1 VCLDGVVGIVADEP
15 NLICYD
21 VRPHV
26 HDEAF
31 KSMARIDIQRD
42 HHLDA
47 TQARAVV
54 DKVAARLGE
63 KFGTTSRWEGD
74 TLRFERPGVKGGITL
89 EPALVRVQAELGMLL
104 SPMKGM
110 IEQEIR
116 QKLDQYFA

>member
-1 VCLDGVVGIVADEP
+1 
-15 NLICYD
+15 
-21 VRPHV
+21 
-26 HDEAF
+26 
-31 KSMARIDIQRD
+31 MARIDIQRD

-47 TQARAVV
+47 AQARAVV

-74 TLRFERPGVKGGITL
+74 TLRFERSGVKGGITL

>member
-1 VCLDGVVGIVADEP
+1 MSRAAFATMRGP
-15 NLICYD
+15 F
-21 VRPHV
+21 R
-26 HDEAF
+26 DEAF

-47 TQARAVV
+47 AQARAVV

-74 TLRFERPGVKGGITL
+74 TLRFERSGVKGGITL

>member
-1 VCLDGVVGIVADEP
+1 MSRAAFATMRGP
-15 NLICYD
+15 FYN
-21 VRPHV
+21 
-26 HDEAF
+26 EAF

-47 TQARAVV
+47 AQARAVV

-74 TLRFERPGVKGGITL
+74 TLRFERSGVKGGITL